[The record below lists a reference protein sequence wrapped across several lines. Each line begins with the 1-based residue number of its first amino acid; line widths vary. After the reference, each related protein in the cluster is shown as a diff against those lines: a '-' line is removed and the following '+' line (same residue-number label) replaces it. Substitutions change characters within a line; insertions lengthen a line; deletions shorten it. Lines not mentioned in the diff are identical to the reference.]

1 MPRKAL
7 ELARSD
13 RNAALIDAMI
23 LAASADGK
31 MQPVEMETLIQ
42 RVIERPEFEGT
53 DAQELQRLVEASARR
68 LAGSRGL
75 EEIFSSLRSRLPD
88 HRNRL
93 LAFGLATA
101 VALADRK
108 ATRAELGL
116 LKGVQAALGISEAEV
131 SRVFEVVESGASLA
145 EALGEPLERL
155 YAETMVLVG
164 AADGVVNARELK
176 LMLENMAGDPVFAD
190 VSLEL
195 AERYLTDA
203 VQSLAIEGLP
213 TRLTVLAHG
222 LSTHPQRVKAFRL
235 AVRIAYADG
244 NASVPEQKLLDL
256 LQATLGLADDEVARI
271 TVESFS

>member
-23 LAASADGK
+23 LAGSADGTMSPK
-31 MQPVEMETLIQ
+31 EMESLIQ

-53 DAQELQRLVEASARR
+53 DAAELQRLVERSARR
-68 LAGSRGL
+68 LSGSRGL
-75 EEIFSSLRSRLPD
+75 EEIFSSLRARLPD

-116 LKGVQAALGISEAEV
+116 LKGVQSALGISEDEV
-131 SRVFEVVESGASLA
+131 TRVFEVVESGASLA

-176 LMLENMAGDPVFAD
+176 VMLENMAGDPVFAD

-203 VQSLAIEGLP
+203 VQALALEGLP

-222 LSTHPQRVKAFRL
+222 LSTHAQREKAFRL

-244 NASVPEQKLLDL
+244 VPSVPEQKLLDL

>member
-23 LAASADGK
+23 LAASADGSMSPK
-31 MQPVEMETLIQ
+31 EMETLIQ

-53 DAQELQRLVEASARR
+53 DAQELERLVERSARR
-68 LAGSRGL
+68 LSGSRGL
-75 EEIFSSLRSRLPD
+75 EEIFSSLRARLPD

-116 LKGVQAALGISEAEV
+116 LKGVQSALGISEAEV
-131 SRVFEVVESGASLA
+131 TRVFEVVESGASLA

-164 AADGVVNARELK
+164 AADGEMNTRELK

-203 VQSLAIEGLP
+203 VQALSLEGLP

-222 LSTHPQRVKAFRL
+222 LSTHAQRAKAFRL
-235 AVRIAYADG
+235 AVRIAFADG
-244 NASVPEQKLLDL
+244 NPSVAEQKLLDL
-256 LQATLGLADDEVARI
+256 LQATFGLADDEVAQI

>member
-23 LAASADGK
+23 LAGSADGTMSPK
-31 MQPVEMETLIQ
+31 EMESLIQ

-53 DAQELQRLVEASARR
+53 DAAELQRLVESSARR
-68 LAGSRGL
+68 LSGSRGL
-75 EEIFSSLRSRLPD
+75 EEIFSSLRARLPD

-116 LKGVQAALGISEAEV
+116 LKGVQSALGISEAEV
-131 SRVFEVVESGASLA
+131 TRVFEVVESGASLA

-176 LMLENMAGDPVFAD
+176 VMLENMAGDPVFSD

-203 VQSLAIEGLP
+203 VQALALEGLP

-222 LSTHPQRVKAFRL
+222 LSTHAQREKAFRL

-244 NASVPEQKLLDL
+244 DPSVPEQKLLDL